1 MPTGRLALLT
11 LVTAVFALAL
21 AAAAAA
27 RVPKRIVFPV
37 VGKVAYQ
44 NDYGDP
50 RPQGGHEGNDIMGR
64 RWQLAVAAEAGR
76 VEKVGRGGYSCY
88 LVLNGRRGT
97 ASASARA
104 RSSAMSATRVTRTES
119 SRTSTSRSVR
129 TATDRSTRSEA

>member
-1 MPTGRLALLT
+1 MPRGRLALLT
-11 LVTAVFALAL
+11 LVAALAALAL
-21 AAAAAA
+21 AAVAAA

-37 VGKVAYQ
+37 VGKVTYQ

-50 RPQGGHEGNDIMGR
+50 RPQGSHEGNDIMGR

-88 LVLNGRRGT
+88 LILHGRSGREYWYIHLNNDKSRR
-97 ASASARA
+97 
-104 RSSAMSATRVTRTES
+104 TRTGS

-129 TATDRSTRSEA
+129 TAADRSTRSGA